1 MHIEGRTIAL
11 LESRIPGHPS
21 LYHPECEI
29 LIQSTKRCIF
39 CNKQRR
45 SLAAMVSRPHLDD
58 KTDPSS
64 HTTYCNLTNEEK
76 DQRLHRLQQERKANR
91 SKVTRLKQ
99 KISKITEEQ
108 GIQLDEVLHKDM
120 QLIVDEEKD
129 AIHLKYPENSF
140 QRLFWEQQE
149 KALTLKNARSMRWHP
164 LFIKWCIYLRHLSRA
179 SYEMLRNSGCIKLPS
194 QQTLR
199 DYTYYVQTA
208 IGFSVEVDQEIARCA
223 DLSKHLNKYVTL
235 VIDEVHIKEELVF
248 DKHQGN
254 LIGFVNLG
262 EINNHLLKFEE
273 MLQGH
278 DYCTLANSML
288 VFMVRGLFS
297 KFNFPYAQFC
307 CSDLSGDL
315 MFDPFW
321 EAIARLER
329 QGFNVLA
336 VTCDGASTN
345 RRLWK
350 LHANGNK
357 VIHKIPNVYA
367 AEGNR
372 DIYLISDPPHLLKTI
387 RNSWYNRSLWVSY
400 TILHQCYF

>member
-1 MHIEGRTIAL
+1 
-11 LESRIPGHPS
+11 
-21 LYHPECEI
+21 
-29 LIQSTKRCIF
+29 
-39 CNKQRR
+39 
-45 SLAAMVSRPHLDD
+45 MVSRPHLDD
-58 KTDPSS
+58 KTDPGS

-76 DQRLHRLQQERKANR
+76 DQRLHHLQQERKANR

-108 GIQLDEVLHKDM
+108 RIQLDEVYM

-129 AIHLKYPENSF
+129 AIHSKYPENSF

-179 SYEMLRNSGCIKLPS
+179 SYEMLQNSGCIKLPS

-235 VIDEVHIKEELVF
+235 VIDVVHIKEELVF

-297 KFNFPYAQFC
+297 KFNFPHAQFC

-345 RRLWK
+345 CRLWK
-350 LHANGNK
+350 LHAKGNK
-357 VIHKIPNVYA
+357 VILMFMQLRG
-367 AEGNR
+367 AE
-372 DIYLISDPPHLLKTI
+372 IYT
-387 RNSWYNRSLWVSY
+387 
-400 TILHQCYF
+400 

>member
-1 MHIEGRTIAL
+1 
-11 LESRIPGHPS
+11 
-21 LYHPECEI
+21 
-29 LIQSTKRCIF
+29 
-39 CNKQRR
+39 
-45 SLAAMVSRPHLDD
+45 MVSRPHLDD

-129 AIHLKYPENSF
+129 AIHSKYPENSF

-297 KFNFPYAQFC
+297 KFNFPYAQLC

-367 AEGNR
+367 AEGSR